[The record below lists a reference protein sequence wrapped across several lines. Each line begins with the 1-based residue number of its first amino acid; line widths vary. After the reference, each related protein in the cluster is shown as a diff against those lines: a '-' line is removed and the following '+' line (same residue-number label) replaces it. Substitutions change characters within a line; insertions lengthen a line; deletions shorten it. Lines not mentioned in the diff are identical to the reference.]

1 MTLQAVC
8 HEPISLFRSDR
19 IDLVEETVSR
29 QSKPFVDFVAR
40 LSLRMW
46 VRYSALSVMLLPSLL
61 WLCWMT
67 SSFAQ
72 SQPWDTKNK
81 EPLFSWKA
89 DPVLVSPRNVDGITG
104 VSIKDPSV
112 VQVNDRWHVFCT
124 MRGIERSHSIIY
136 ASFGNWDQANEA
148 RWQLLPNHAG
158 YFCAPQVFFFSP
170 ERCWYLVCQAS
181 SDKWEPK
188 YQPAFATNDN
198 IDDPSGWS
206 ALQPMFESQ
215 PETVSAW
222 LDFWVICDDHSAF
235 LFYTSLDGKMWRS
248 QTPLKQFP
256 KGWSTPVVALQG
268 DIFEASHTYFVVEL
282 KKYLTMIE
290 AQNGDGWRYFK
301 AYTADKLDGQW
312 SEMAATREQPMASML
327 NVVQPNLRWTDVI
340 SHGEIV
346 RKGIDERLE
355 VSSKNME
362 IIFQGVL
369 EQQRQGKEYGQI
381 PWSLGRLRNIKNP
394 F

>member
-1 MTLQAVC
+1 
-8 HEPISLFRSDR
+8 
-19 IDLVEETVSR
+19 
-29 QSKPFVDFVAR
+29 
-40 LSLRMW
+40 MW
-46 VRYSALSVMLLPSLL
+46 IRYSALPVKLLPSLL

-72 SQPWDTKNK
+72 SQPLDTKNQ

-89 DPVLVSPRNVDGITG
+89 EPVLVSPRNVDGITG

-112 VQVNDRWHVFCT
+112 VRVDDRWHVFCT

-136 ASFGNWDQANEA
+136 ASFGNWDKATEA
-148 RWQLLPNHAG
+148 RWQVLPNHAG

-170 ERCWYLVCQAS
+170 KRRWYLICQAS
-181 SDKWEPK
+181 SDKWQPE

-222 LDFWVICDDHSAF
+222 LDFWVICDDRSAF

-248 QTPLKQFP
+248 QTPLQQFP
-256 KGWSTPVVALQG
+256 KDWSTPVVALEG

-301 AYTADKLDGQW
+301 AYTADELDGQW
-312 SEMAATREQPMASML
+312 SELAATREQPMASML

-369 EQQRQGKEYGQI
+369 EKQRQGKEYGQI
-381 PWSLGRLRNIKNP
+381 PWNLGRLKNIKNP